1 MLRQARGRECISSV
15 SPTHSREELLT
26 ARVPAMWRRF
36 LAHGWTPDPATV
48 GLVVFGFSVVSAAS
62 GLLLAN
68 VALGEVF
75 NLPPSGFVSFP
86 SVPFTYPVAV
96 RFEAGSAF
104 IVGCAAAFAAA
115 GGLAVY
121 ARMNWGAALT
131 ASALGVEAVATAV
144 NVIVEP
150 GGVLI
155 VERVLSVIWTVV
167 LICLVT
173 GFRPSLPRFAN
184 VGSGTTGSWL
194 EETVASD
201 PGESS
206 AD

>member
-1 MLRQARGRECISSV
+1 
-15 SPTHSREELLT
+15 
-26 ARVPAMWRRF
+26 MWRRF
-36 LAHGWTPDPATV
+36 LAHGSTPDPATV

-75 NLPPSGFVSFP
+75 NIPPSGFVSFP
-86 SVPFTYPVAV
+86 SVPFTYPLAV
-96 RFEAGSAF
+96 RVGAGSAF

-121 ARMNWGAALT
+121 ARVHWGAAVT
-131 ASALGVEAVATAV
+131 ASALGVEAAATVANLIA
-144 NVIVEP
+144 EP
-150 GGVLI
+150 GRVMI
-155 VERVLSVIWTVV
+155 ERVLSVIWTMV

-173 GFRPSLPRFAN
+173 GFRPSLPRSTN
-184 VGSGTTGSWL
+184 VGPVTTGSWM
-194 EETVASD
+194 EETFAPD
-201 PGESS
+201 RDENS